1 MNLRASLRVSLCCL
15 ASLVFTGR
23 AGPQEQHPPPRAP
36 AADIIQDNL
45 NRAAATAEQLL
56 EVLNKEAGLMVEFKQ
71 LLAKD
76 AGVNGQILEETDLS
90 EAAIAER
97 LRSERH
103 SASLATPLLARYG
116 YLLPRI
122 NPDSDLAAEH
132 NLVLRERAQEIQ
144 RAAERAH
151 IHGQNALA
159 NAIQTD

>member
-1 MNLRASLRVSLCCL
+1 MNLRAFLRVSLCCL
-15 ASLVFTGR
+15 APLVF
-23 AGPQEQHPPPRAP
+23 ADMAWPQEQHNPPRAP

-56 EVLNKEAGLMVEFKQ
+56 EVLNKEPGLMVEFKQ

-97 LRSERH
+97 LRSELHCRI
-103 SASLATPLLARYG
+103 LATALFRRYG

-122 NPDSDLAAEH
+122 NPD
-132 NLVLRERAQEIQ
+132 
-144 RAAERAH
+144 
-151 IHGQNALA
+151 
-159 NAIQTD
+159 